1 MGKGTVVIRL
11 RLAVIQVQKHR
22 FENPGGRGRGRG
34 TLNGLIE
41 YLLYLA
47 NTQQIAKAHG
57 QGALL
62 SAHRRPR
69 HC

>member
-22 FENPGGRGRGRG
+22 FKNPGGRG
-34 TLNGLIE
+34 TLNGSIE